1 MSSKLEAKG
10 LPCVCSYLSKDS
22 QLLLSQCEVKENQRW
37 RHASVKR
44 LTEMAEY
51 SPELSSLLNSLE
63 NYSLC
68 EKHYNQIVRSSF
80 VKMKSKVDD
89 SSFLDSEEG
98 ERKRRKLTDASND
111 CGSSDFGVQVSLPD
125 PEYEMFLKRIDKL
138 ESLNQQLLSENE
150 TLRRLLDERLTDE
163 QDRVKLVTEIAKME
177 RRNVYDDITSL
188 MKNQDRFGLDNLLEY
203 SPSKMAF

>member
-89 SSFLDSEEG
+89 SSFLDSEEV
-98 ERKRRKLTDASND
+98 ERKRRKLTDANDD

-125 PEYEMFLKRIDKL
+125 P
-138 ESLNQQLLSENE
+138 S
-150 TLRRLLDERLTDE
+150 
-163 QDRVKLVTEIAKME
+163 
-177 RRNVYDDITSL
+177 
-188 MKNQDRFGLDNLLEY
+188 MKCF
-203 SPSKMAF
+203 